1 MHDPRMRVDW
11 VGNERNP
18 VVVIDDFAP
27 DPQCMRGV
35 ARDLSFVTMPD
46 QYYPGTRAIAPA
58 DYLDTVGGTIRA
70 SLHEFFGCKHVEVQR
85 CYYSL
90 ATTPLHELTAEQRMP
105 HYDTVFEN
113 YYAAVHFL
121 CAPELG
127 GTAFFR
133 HRSTGYETISGARH
147 AEYAARLEAEL
158 RAYGPPPPAYA
169 ERDSEIFEHL
179 TTIDACENR
188 AVIFRGNTFHTGAV
202 SNMLALPDDP
212 LAGRLTVVTF
222 LIAD

>member
-1 MHDPRMRVDW
+1 MRVEW

-27 DPQCMRGV
+27 DPQSVHSV
-35 ARDLSFVTMPD
+35 ARDLNFVTMPD
-46 QYYPGTRAIAPA
+46 QYYPGKRAIAPA
-58 DYLDTVGGTIRA
+58 AYLETVGGTIRTA
-70 SLHEFFGCKHVEVQR
+70 LREFFDRKQVEVQR

-90 ATTPLHELTAEQRMP
+90 AMTPLRELTAEQRMP

-133 HRSTGYETISGARH
+133 HRSTGFETISGTRH
-147 AEYAARLEAEL
+147 AEYAAKLDAEL
-158 RAYGPPPPAYA
+158 SAYGPPPPAYA
-169 ERDSEIFEHL
+169 EGDSEIFEHL
-179 TTIDACENR
+179 ATFDACENR

-202 SNMLALPDDP
+202 SNLLTLPDDP